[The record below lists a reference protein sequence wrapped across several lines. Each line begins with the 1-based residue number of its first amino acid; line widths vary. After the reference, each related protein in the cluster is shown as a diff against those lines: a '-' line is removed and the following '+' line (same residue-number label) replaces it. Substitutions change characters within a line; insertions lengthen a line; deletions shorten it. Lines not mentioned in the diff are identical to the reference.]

1 MAYLQEYFDFVTDA
15 IRLEFFE
22 PAGLSMF
29 ELGNQ
34 RIITGSTFETGK
46 EHFTNLGISH
56 TSVDLNGL
64 DLALP
69 LDLRKPELF
78 NEFSN
83 KFDIL
88 TNLGTTEH
96 VEPISKQY
104 ECFSIIHS
112 VVREGGIMVHMVP
125 DVKELD
131 VSGAWH
137 RHCSL
142 YYSEEFFL
150 NLAAMC
156 NYTVLENKVIF
167 GLRSVCMRKET
178 SPFNASRELFNLIQ
192 HRENV

>member
-1 MAYLQEYFDFVTDA
+1 MAYLQEYFDFVNQC
-15 IRLEFFE
+15 INLEFFD

-34 RIITGSTFETGK
+34 RIITGSTFATGK
-46 EHFTNLGISH
+46 EHFTNVGISH
-56 TSVDLNGL
+56 TSVDLNGE
-64 DLALP
+64 DGSLP

-104 ECFSIIHS
+104 ECFSIIDS
-112 VVREGGIMVHMVP
+112 VVREGGIMIHMVP

-131 VSGAWH
+131 QCGAWAN
-137 RHCSL
+137 HCSL

-178 SPFNASRELFNLIQ
+178 SAFNASRELFNLIQ
-192 HRENV
+192 QRDSV